1 MLQNLGQHIR
11 TLRQQKGIGLNAF
24 AERLGVSSGYLSN
37 LETGKTDS
45 IQMTILEKLQEEFT
59 LLPLQAE
66 PLDDDINYRVNRVK
80 YRLKELEHQNP
91 EGVDYLL
98 ATLENGLDLLLKKE

>member
-24 AERLGVSSGYLSN
+24 AEQLGVSSGYLSN

-45 IQMTILEKLQEEFT
+45 IQMSILEKLQEEFT
-59 LLPLQAE
+59 VLPLQTE
-66 PLDDDINYRVNRVK
+66 PLDDDISYRVNRVK
-80 YRLKELEHQNP
+80 HRLKELEHHSP

-98 ATLENGLDLLLKKE
+98 TTLENGLDLLLKKE